1 MSQGYL
7 ILNTT
12 SAQKIIPVPNTTIT
26 IAQKGQENKVFMSDE
41 SGKTPLTTISTPE
54 IALSEAP
61 SPEEVPF
68 SSVDVTAEKEGFFT
82 TVVNGVQIFPER
94 TTTLYV
100 NMVPIP
106 EFGENTPLTV
116 ETLPQNL

>member
-12 SAQKIIPVPNTTIT
+12 SAQKIIPVPSTTIT
-26 IAQKGQENKVFMSDE
+26 IAQEGEENKIFMSDE
-41 SGKTPLTTISTPE
+41 SGKTPLTAINTPE

-61 SPEEVPF
+61 SPEEIPF
-68 SSVDVTAEKEGFFT
+68 STVDVTAEKEGFFT
-82 TVVNGVQIFPER
+82 TFVNGVQIFPER